1 MEASAPAWHCAGR
14 GLSSTSEGGELVQAD
29 TDEAAVAFTA
39 AMVAATGRKC
49 GIVFALLQGP
59 PRQR

>member
-1 MEASAPAWHCAGR
+1 MAPFELGPLVFL
-14 GLSSTSEGGELVQAD
+14 GGGELAQAD
-29 TDEAAVAFTA
+29 ADEAAVALTA